1 MRKSFTIFDKTR
13 KTHDKIHND
22 NTKYKKMIKIVSRKF
37 HKAKEKSAAGHSL
50 AHVPGREF
58 FIRQNAANKARV
70 LMPGMPQRASAMA
83 RVESRH
89 SSGFSA
95 MPSARPEREAAKDEG
110 AAEEHGRSDP
120 VKVRASRLVIGP

>member
-1 MRKSFTIFDKTR
+1 MIIPNRK
-13 KTHDKIHND
+13 KI
-22 NTKYKKMIKIVSRKF
+22 IKIVSRKF
-37 HKAKEKSAAGHSL
+37 HKAKEKDRRRPQPRARPRPRARSDGI
-50 AHVPGREF
+50 
-58 FIRQNAANKARV
+58 FIRRNAANKARV

-95 MPSARPEREAAKDEG
+95 MPSARPEREAAKGEG

-120 VKVRASRLVIGP
+120 FKVRASRLVIGP